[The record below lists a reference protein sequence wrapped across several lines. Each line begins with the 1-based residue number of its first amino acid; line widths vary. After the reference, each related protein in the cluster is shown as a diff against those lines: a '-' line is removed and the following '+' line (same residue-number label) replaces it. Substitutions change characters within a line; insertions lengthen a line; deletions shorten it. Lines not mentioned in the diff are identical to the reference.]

1 MKTFDDFGLDTKV
14 LNAIEALG
22 YDKPTEIQAQAIEP
36 ANNGRD
42 ILGIAQTGSGK
53 TAAFLLP
60 LIKRLSEGR
69 AKARMPRGLILTP
82 TRELA
87 AQIEENFN
95 ELAKEI
101 KLSSTLI
108 IGGTSYQEQKK
119 SFSVG
124 VDIIIGTPG
133 RIYDHLERQNVML
146 HGIQF
151 LVIDEADR
159 MLDEG
164 FIPQVEMICSR
175 ISPLRQTLFFSAT
188 MNPEIEKLGD
198 GFLSDPLRIEVSPRA
213 SVSDDIEQL
222 VFLVE
227 SRDSRQV
234 FKQKRAILRKIISNF
249 DDKLSNA
256 IIFSNTKNNVD
267 ILQKSMKYH
276 GYKSES
282 IHGDH
287 TQIARTE
294 ALTKFRNG
302 EIQFLIASDV
312 ASRGLD
318 IPLVSHII
326 NLDVPSNPE
335 DYIHRIGRTG
345 RAGNKGTSV
354 TLCSKKELSS
364 LASIESLISQPLNKY
379 KIVLKGRSQSLQI
392 TPLDEDPKHTRGKA
406 KDMTAKDQESVD
418 DAGVASFDEN
428 NPDPKPEVKK
438 KNQASKVRKSKNMI
452 ADEHDGMDDLS
463 TSADDSH
470 SEDIASDNPETG
482 PKKPIKRR
490 WSYRKKDLTRRKPKV
505 EASLTGTDAGIKEAS
520 FTDRSPSDETIPGAV
535 AQSESEENDDNS
547 RQKNQR
553 KTSLNEPKKTK
564 KGSGNPRNRGFEGRP
579 PAFVFYNFD

>member
-1 MKTFDDFGLDTKV
+1 MKTFKDFGLDTKV
-14 LNAIEALG
+14 LNAIETLG
-22 YDKPTEIQAQAIEP
+22 YDKPTEIQAHTIEP
-36 ANNGRD
+36 AINGRD

-53 TAAFLLP
+53 TAAFLIP
-60 LIKRLSEGR
+60 LIKRLAEGK

-87 AQIEENFN
+87 AQIEENYN
-95 ELAKEI
+95 ELSKEI

-119 SFSVG
+119 AFSVG

-175 ISPLRQTLFFSAT
+175 TSPLRQTLFFSAT

-198 GFLSDPLRIEVSPRA
+198 NFLTDPLRIEVSPRA

-222 VFLVE
+222 VYLVE
-227 SRDSRQV
+227 SRDSREV
-234 FKQKRAILRKIISNF
+234 FKKKRSILRKIITNF
-249 DDKLSNA
+249 GDDLSNA

-287 TQIARTE
+287 TQTARTE
-294 ALTKFRNG
+294 ALTNFRNG
-302 EIQFLIASDV
+302 DIQFLIASDV

-318 IPLVSHII
+318 IPLVSHVI

-354 TLCSKKELSS
+354 TLCSKKELNS
-364 LASIESLISQPLNKY
+364 LGSIESLMSQPLNKY
-379 KIVLKGRSQSLQI
+379 KIVLKGKSQSLKI
-392 TPLDEDPKHTRGKA
+392 IPIDEDLQNSRGKA
-406 KDMTAKDQESVD
+406 TDMNTQEQRTAEDNEDSPFEENESNSKSKRK
-418 DAGVASFDEN
+418 GKSSS
-428 NPDPKPEVKK
+428 P
-438 KNQASKVRKSKNMI
+438 KVRKAKDLLQAKNETNI
-452 ADEHDGMDDLS
+452 VTE
-463 TSADDSH
+463 TSPENKQSV
-470 SEDIASDNPETG
+470 ELPEDNPETS
-482 PKKPIKRR
+482 PRKPVRRR
-490 WSYRKKDLTRRKPKV
+490 WSYRKKDLPRRKPRHN
-505 EASLTGTDAGIKEAS
+505 A
-520 FTDRSPSDETIPGAV
+520 
-535 AQSESEENDDNS
+535 ESEVDNIS
-547 RQKNQR
+547 DLSSSGESLPVEVTQATAEEFDRNTKQKS
-553 KTSLNEPKKTK
+553 KKESKKTK
-564 KGSGNPRNRGFEGRP
+564 RNPGNPKNRGFEGRT
-579 PAFVFYNFD
+579 PAFAFYDFE

>member
-1 MKTFDDFGLDTKV
+1 MTTFKDFGLDSKV
-14 LNAIEALG
+14 LNAIETLG

-36 ANNGRD
+36 AINGRD

-53 TAAFLLP
+53 TAAFLIP
-60 LIKRLSEGR
+60 LIKRLAEGK

-87 AQIEENFN
+87 AQIAENYS

-119 SFSVG
+119 AFDVG

-175 ISPLRQTLFFSAT
+175 TSPLRQTLFFSAT

-198 GFLSDPLRIEVSPRA
+198 NFLRDPLRIEVSPRA

-222 VFLVE
+222 VYLVD
-227 SRDSRQV
+227 SKDSRV
-234 FKQKRAILRKIISNF
+234 IFKKKRNILRKIISNF
-249 DDKLSNA
+249 GDDLTNA

-276 GYKSES
+276 GFKSES

-287 TQIARTE
+287 TQTARTE

-326 NLDVPSNPE
+326 NLDVPVNPE

-354 TLCSKKELSS
+354 TLCSKKELNS
-364 LASIESLISQPLNKY
+364 LDSIESLISQPLKKY
-379 KIVLKGRSQSLQI
+379 KIMLKGRSQSLQI
-392 TPLDEDPKHTRGKA
+392 IPIENDQETLGKQA
-406 KDMTAKDQESVD
+406 SEMTVKDQETAEDTGLSL
-418 DAGVASFDEN
+418 DEN
-428 NPDPKPEVKK
+428 KPDSKAREIKKRGSPRESKSRQSHHSEKENPVDSDTTSEGKQSEEFLEDNPDL
-438 KNQASKVRKSKNMI
+438 R
-452 ADEHDGMDDLS
+452 
-463 TSADDSH
+463 
-470 SEDIASDNPETG
+470 
-482 PKKPIKRR
+482 PKKPVRRR
-490 WSYRKKDLTRRKPKV
+490 WSYRKKDLARRKPKPDTHN
-505 EASLTGTDAGIKEAS
+505 ANNDADDEI
-520 FTDRSPSDETIPGAV
+520 DNSPSHSNSGDSSSLEATQPNP
-535 AQSESEENDDNS
+535 EEQDKNIRYKHDRDPN
-547 RQKNQR
+547 QK
-553 KTSLNEPKKTK
+553 EPKGTRRK
-564 KGSGNPRNRGFEGRP
+564 SGNPKNRGFEGKT
-579 PAFVFYNFD
+579 PAFVYYDFD